1 MGWVLPHCDEPDQ
14 WLDQIRAVMTS
25 LPTDTKWLIHGY
37 ERCGVAEV
45 KRPML
50 EMLRE
55 GLNHHDRI
63 PHTPKALPLSAWVK
77 HIVQHYRK
85 LPEYVFFAPAS
96 VPTSSSV
103 FSASALTQTLKA
115 SRDFGMWGSHVVE
128 MPAALQSAFC
138 ARLWPFAVK
147 AHKRACPERVVTMAD
162 AVPMVSKRR
171 ILNVPLPTWKALDA
185 MLATQDAQ
193 AEQLLA
199 YGWHLLFG
207 QPAVLAHRA
216 MSRHLS
222 EVEAPP
228 HPQ

>member
-1 MGWVLPHCDEPDQ
+1 V
-14 WLDQIRAVMTS
+14 A
-25 LPTDTKWLIHGY
+25 LPTETKWLIHGY
-37 ERCGVAEV
+37 EMCGVAEV

-63 PHTPKALPLSAWVK
+63 PHPAKSLPLSAWVR
-77 HIVQHYRK
+77 HIVTKYHK
-85 LPEYVFFAPAS
+85 LPEYLFFAPAV

-103 FSASALTQTLKA
+103 FSPNALTQTLK
-115 SRDFGMWGSHVVE
+115 STSHDFGMWGSHVVE
-128 MPAALQSAFC
+128 MPAALMTDFC
-138 ARLWPFAVK
+138 AKLWPYTAK

-162 AVPMVSKRR
+162 AVTMVSKRK
-171 ILNVPLPTWKALDA
+171 ILNVPLSTWKALDA
-185 MLATQDAQ
+185 LLAKKNPKD
-193 AEQLLA
+193 EQLLA

-222 EVEAPP
+222 EVDSAAS
-228 HPQ
+228 PQAATPQAATPLAASPQ